1 MSHFPPNPLSL
12 PEEFVL
18 LSHLPSGKVHGSTRA
33 AIGCAAAEL
42 GELTLRRKILVRPW
56 KSTVLGVKVHVTH
69 RAGIELLD
77 TTATG
82 LPWADE
88 VLAELSRSPV
98 SREGRISIQRWFQ
111 GRHQAFPLHRAALT
125 ERGVLRQRPRFLA
138 GKRCCPDQA
147 VRDALITEIRAI
159 GSGHR
164 HVDAHGLFLCDL
176 VRAVGLHRTLRI
188 PTGLR
193 TKPYRS
199 RGAGSAESVP
209 EDLRHASTALTTSIP
224 SRDSLLGT
232 PRV

>member
-1 MSHFPPNPLSL
+1 MSNFPPHPLSL

-42 GELTLRRKILVRPW
+42 GELTLRRKIRVRPW
-56 KSTVLGVKVHVTH
+56 KTTVLGVKADVTH

-77 TTATG
+77 TTAVG

-88 VLAELSRSPV
+88 VLAELSRFPV
-98 SREGRISIQRWFQ
+98 SREGRISIQRWFR
-111 GRHQAFPLHRAALT
+111 GRHQAFPLHTAALT

-138 GKRCCPDQA
+138 GKRSSPDHA
-147 VRDALITEIRAI
+147 VRDALITELRAI

-176 VRAVGLHRTLRI
+176 ICAVGLRKTLRI
-188 PTGLR
+188 PMGLR
-193 TKPYRS
+193 SKPYRS

-209 EDLRHASTALTTSIP
+209 EDLRHASTALTALIPTS
-224 SRDSLLGT
+224 DSLLGK